1 MSLSVSEQVYK
12 FYMRSIGYISVPMYI
27 TSKADTHN
35 NLIPNN
41 QKHHCQSVLNLIK
54 FKLEQSK
61 FKSGMKL
68 RHKLSWV
75 HIRNYV
81 LKLLS
86 HAQLFIS
93 SFV

>member
-54 FKLEQSK
+54 LQTRTIQIQKWNEIKAQIVMSTYKELCFKTS
-61 FKSGMKL
+61 
-68 RHKLSWV
+68 
-75 HIRNYV
+75 
-81 LKLLS
+81 
-86 HAQLFIS
+86 
-93 SFV
+93 